1 MAARGAQ
8 GARRVNGEGPVRIP
22 KDVLEELEAVRLYA
36 RTEVLDIPL
45 LRYLAMER
53 EKPALVVWIDGHPS
67 EYGRGLLEGFEAEE

>member
-1 MAARGAQ
+1 M
-8 GARRVNGEGPVRIP
+8 NGEGPVRIP

-53 EKPALVVWIDGHPS
+53 EKPALVVWIDRHEG
-67 EYGRGLLEGFEAEE
+67 EYGRGLLDGFEAED